1 MFSTFALSQ
10 HFHQYLVFVDFL
22 GSIQS
27 LRFYLVLFVSA
38 PLLMAALTASTS
50 WAVLEVEK
58 DPKEINS
65 QDVDNLAQRF
75 WDLGSIFT
83 VVKGSYLG
91 VGGGLGSI

>member
-1 MFSTFALSQ
+1 M
-10 HFHQYLVFVDFL
+10 
-22 GSIQS
+22 
-27 LRFYLVLFVSA
+27 
-38 PLLMAALTASTS
+38 
-50 WAVLEVEK
+50 EVEK

-65 QDVDNLAQRF
+65 QDVDNLGQRF